1 MDLRSIIYW
10 MEQNDGL
17 LLKSAFG
24 TNPMVMKQFLDLMGI
39 PCDLYTDLSAFE
51 AKKAN
56 GNIYIVCQWNN
67 KDTIMDAA
75 HFYAV
80 ECYNGKLYSFNGYH
94 DCRSATTDP
103 NTNYY
108 TRDYGR
114 GGTNTFSELM
124 NHGSKI
130 GSLICGFV
138 LHK

>member
-24 TNPMVMKQFLDLMGI
+24 TNPYVMKRFLDLMGFS
-39 PCDLYTDLSAFE
+39 CDMYTNLAELES
-51 AKKAN
+51 KKAN
-56 GNIYIVCQWNN
+56 GKRYIICQWNN
-67 KDTIMDAA
+67 KDTIFDGA

-94 DCRSATTDP
+94 DCQSRYVDSQTG
-103 NTNYY
+103 NY
-108 TRDYGR
+108 TRDYNR
-114 GGTNTFSELM
+114 GGANTFADLM
-124 NHGSKI
+124 LSSKT

-138 LHK
+138 FQ